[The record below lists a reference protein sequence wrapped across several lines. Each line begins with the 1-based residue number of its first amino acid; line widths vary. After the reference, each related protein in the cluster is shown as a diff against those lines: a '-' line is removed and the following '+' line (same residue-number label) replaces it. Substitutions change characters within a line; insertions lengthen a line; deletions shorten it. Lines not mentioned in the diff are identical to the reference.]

1 MVPKGSLDELQATS
15 GMWQSGPSG
24 QVHESALNAKSHAAL
39 GWCMKAHTAVQRR
52 TGCRSSQQHEGL
64 DASSLQPCLAQEHIK
79 EVLQDGAE
87 LGHAG
92 RWGAIGNMSAQ
103 FAFRGCRSTG

>member
-1 MVPKGSLDELQATS
+1 
-15 GMWQSGPSG
+15 
-24 QVHESALNAKSHAAL
+24 
-39 GWCMKAHTAVQRR
+39 MKAHTAVQRR
-52 TGCRSSQQHEGL
+52 TGCRSSQQLEGL

-92 RWGAIGNMSAQ
+92 RWGAWRKRVHTICFQRLQKHRLNKSVVREAGNCLPGWEGANH
-103 FAFRGCRSTG
+103 GTVICGW